1 MTLNLSYLKRII
13 WKTNSY
19 ITNLERSKGPYKVA
33 PDALENASQSYVQFY
48 FSEFQ

>member
-1 MTLNLSYLKRII
+1 MTLNLSYLKRVV

-19 ITNLERSKGPYKVA
+19 ITILERSKGPYKVA
-33 PDALENASQSYVQFY
+33 PDALENASQSCVQFY